1 LYSLQWQGKFI
12 MTITKFFTKSQQNGH
27 RPITTSSTQSSASA
41 SNDTERDVFDAPE
54 FENNRKT
61 LPYLQILNAQYPEQ
75 SGFFITAQNMEA
87 VNFTPTEEWTPYTT
101 TFQNGTIAEGY
112 RSLVARFLILHK
124 SKLMMFD
131 RDSGEFIGVYRKS
144 QYDRSTMILKTRYL
158 VYVISK
164 DKRLLHETPLL
175 LTAKGSFC
183 GSFGETVEQFRNDMS
198 KAYGAATG
206 TKKPRGDRF
215 IALSI
220 LAVRVQ
226 PELKG
231 QTKKSWV
238 CSVADYGVP
247 TVENWKSFFIGYRP
261 ELKERIL
268 TQFDEWADFG
278 NPERE
283 LEAQPQ
289 RQHSPHSAQ
298 AETTPGNEE
307 NFDDFDYGYPEEI

>member
-1 LYSLQWQGKFI
+1 
-12 MTITKFFTKSQQNGH
+12 
-27 RPITTSSTQSSASA
+27 
-41 SNDTERDVFDAPE
+41 
-54 FENNRKT
+54 
-61 LPYLQILNAQYPEQ
+61 
-75 SGFFITAQNMEA
+75 
-87 VNFTPTEEWTPYTT
+87 VNFTPNEEWTPHTT
-101 TFQNGTIAEGY
+101 TFQNGATVEGY

-158 VYVISK
+158 VYLISK
-164 DKRLLHETPLL
+164 DKRLLHETLLL
-175 LTAKGSFC
+175 LTAKGAFC
-183 GSFGETVEQFRNDMS
+183 GSFGETVEQFRIDMS

-206 TKKPRGDRF
+206 AKKSRGDRF
-215 IALSI
+215 MALSI

-238 CSVADYGVP
+238 CSVADYGAP
-247 TVENWKSFFIGYRP
+247 TLENWKFFFIGYRP
-261 ELKERIL
+261 ELKEQIL

-283 LEAQPQ
+283 LEAQAQ
-289 RQHSPHSAQ
+289 RQRSPNPAQ
-298 AETTPGNEE
+298 ADTNPGNEE

>member
-1 LYSLQWQGKFI
+1 MATTTLHNNA
-12 MTITKFFTKSQQNGH
+12 QQNGH
-27 RPITTSSTQSSASA
+27 QRPATFIQPSTTAPLPQ
-41 SNDTERDVFDAPE
+41 RDEFDSQA
-54 FENNRKT
+54 FEAQRES
-61 LPYLQILNAQYPEQ
+61 LPYLQLLNAQDPDQ
-75 SGFFITAQNMEA
+75 SGFFITTENMES
-87 VNFTPTEEWTPYTT
+87 VNFIPNEEWTFHTT
-101 TFQNGTIAEGY
+101 TFQNGTTVEGY
-112 RSLVARFLILHK
+112 RSLLARFLILHK

-131 RDSGEFIGVYRKS
+131 RDSSEFIGVYRKS

-164 DKRLLHETPLL
+164 DKRLLHESPLL
-175 LTAKGSFC
+175 LTAKGAFC
-183 GSFGETVEQFRNDMS
+183 GSFGETVEQFRDDMS

-206 TKKPRGDRF
+206 AKKPRGDRF
-215 IALSI
+215 MALSI

-278 NPERE
+278 NPARE
-283 LEAQPQ
+283 LEAQAQ
-289 RQHSPHSAQ
+289 RQHSPSTQ
-298 AETTPGNEE
+298 AETNQGNEE

>member
-1 LYSLQWQGKFI
+1 MATTTLHSNV
-12 MTITKFFTKSQQNGH
+12 QQNGYQRSA
-27 RPITTSSTQSSASA
+27 RPIQPSTADPLPQRDEFDSAA
-41 SNDTERDVFDAPE
+41 
-54 FENNRKT
+54 FEAQRES
-61 LPYLQILNAQYPEQ
+61 LPYLQLLNAQDPAQ
-75 SGFFITAQNMEA
+75 SGFFITVENMES
-87 VNFTPTEEWTPYTT
+87 VNFTPTEEWTPHTA
-101 TFQNGTIAEGY
+101 TFQNGAAVEGY
-112 RSLVARFLILHK
+112 RSLLARFLILHK

-158 VYVISK
+158 VYLISK

-206 TKKPRGDRF
+206 AKKSRGDRF
-215 IALSI
+215 MALSI

-247 TVENWKSFFIGYRP
+247 TVENWKSFFIGYRSN
-261 ELKERIL
+261 LKEQIL
-268 TQFDEWADFG
+268 AAFDEWADFG

-283 LEAQPQ
+283 LEAQAQ
-289 RQHSPHSAQ
+289 RQPSPHSTQ
-298 AETTPGNEE
+298 AETNQEHEE

>member
-1 LYSLQWQGKFI
+1 MATTTLHNNA
-12 MTITKFFTKSQQNGH
+12 QQNGH
-27 RPITTSSTQSSASA
+27 QRTTTPIQPPTTAPLSQ
-41 SNDTERDVFDAPE
+41 RDEFDSEA
-54 FENNRKT
+54 FEAQRES
-61 LPYLQILNAQYPEQ
+61 LPYLQLLNAQDPDQ
-75 SGFFITAQNMEA
+75 AGFFITTENMES
-87 VNFTPTEEWTPYTT
+87 VNFTPNEEWTPHTT
-101 TFQNGTIAEGY
+101 TFQNGATVEGY

-144 QYDRSTMILKTRYL
+144 QYDCSTMILKTRYL
-158 VYVISK
+158 VYLISK

-175 LTAKGSFC
+175 LTAKGAFC

-198 KAYGAATG
+198 KAYTAATG
-206 TKKPRGDRF
+206 AKKPRGDRF
-215 IALSI
+215 MALSI

-283 LEAQPQ
+283 FEAQAQ
-289 RQHSPHSAQ
+289 RQPSPHSTQ
-298 AETTPGNEE
+298 AETNQEHEE

>member
-1 LYSLQWQGKFI
+1 MATTTLHNNA
-12 MTITKFFTKSQQNGH
+12 QQNGH
-27 RPITTSSTQSSASA
+27 QRPATFIQPSTTAPLPQ
-41 SNDTERDVFDAPE
+41 RDEFDSQA
-54 FENNRKT
+54 FEAQRES
-61 LPYLQILNAQYPEQ
+61 LPYLQLLNAQDPDQ
-75 SGFFITAQNMEA
+75 SGFFITTENMES
-87 VNFTPTEEWTPYTT
+87 VNFIPNEEWTFHTT
-101 TFQNGTIAEGY
+101 TFQNGTTVEGY
-112 RSLVARFLILHK
+112 RSLLARFLILHK

-183 GSFGETVEQFRNDMS
+183 GSFGETLEQFRNDMS

-206 TKKPRGDRF
+206 AKKPRGDRF
-215 IALSI
+215 MALSI

-231 QTKKSWV
+231 QSKKSWV

-247 TVENWKSFFIGYRP
+247 TVENWKLFFVGYRP

-278 NPERE
+278 NPEQE
-283 LEAQPQ
+283 FEARPQ
-289 RQHSPHSAQ
+289 QQHSPSTQ
-298 AETTPGNEE
+298 AETNPGNEE

>member
-1 LYSLQWQGKFI
+1 
-12 MTITKFFTKSQQNGH
+12 MTITTLSTTSQRNEQ
-27 RPITTSSTQSSASA
+27 RPITTSSIQSSASA
-41 SNDTERDVFDAPE
+41 PNDTERDVFDAPE
-54 FENNRKT
+54 FENEQKS
-61 LPYLQILNAQYPEQ
+61 LPYLQILNAQSPEQ

-112 RSLVARFLILHK
+112 RSLLARFLILHK

-131 RDSGEFIGVYRKS
+131 RDNGEFIGVYRKS

-158 VYVISK
+158 VYLISK
-164 DKRLLHETPLL
+164 DKRLLHDSPLL
-175 LTAKGSFC
+175 LTAKGAFC

-206 TKKPRGDRF
+206 AKKPRGDRF
-215 IALSI
+215 MALSI

-278 NPERE
+278 NPARE
-283 LEAQPQ
+283 LEAQAQ
-289 RQHSPHSAQ
+289 RQHPPNPAQ
-298 AETTPGNEE
+298 ADTNPGNEE

>member
-1 LYSLQWQGKFI
+1 
-12 MTITKFFTKSQQNGH
+12 
-27 RPITTSSTQSSASA
+27 
-41 SNDTERDVFDAPE
+41 
-54 FENNRKT
+54 
-61 LPYLQILNAQYPEQ
+61 
-75 SGFFITAQNMEA
+75 MEA
-87 VNFTPTEEWTPYTT
+87 VNFNPTEEWTPHTA
-101 TFQNGTIAEGY
+101 TFQNGATVEGY

-144 QYDRSTMILKTRYL
+144 HYDRSTTILKTRYL

-183 GSFGETVEQFRNDMS
+183 GSFGETVEQFRSDMS

-206 TKKPRGDRF
+206 AKKLRGDRF
-215 IALSI
+215 MALSI

-238 CSVADYGVP
+238 CSVADYGIP

-261 ELKERIL
+261 ELKEHIL
-268 TQFDEWADFG
+268 TQFDEWTDFG

-283 LEAQPQ
+283 LEAQVQ
-289 RQHSPHSAQ
+289 RQRSPHSAQ
-298 AETTPGNEE
+298 AETSQAHEE

>member
-1 LYSLQWQGKFI
+1 MVTTTLHNNA
-12 MTITKFFTKSQQNGH
+12 QQNGH
-27 RPITTSSTQSSASA
+27 QRPATAIQPSTTDPSPQ
-41 SNDTERDVFDAPE
+41 RDEFDSQA
-54 FENNRKT
+54 FEAQRES
-61 LPYLQILNAQYPEQ
+61 LSYLQLLNSQDPDQ
-75 SGFFITAQNMEA
+75 SGFFITVENMEA
-87 VNFTPTEEWTPYTT
+87 VNFNPTEEWTPHTT
-101 TFQNGTIAEGY
+101 TFQNGATVEGY

-158 VYVISK
+158 VHLISK

-175 LTAKGSFC
+175 LTAKGAFC
-183 GSFGETVEQFRNDMS
+183 GSFWETVEQFRNDIS
-198 KAYGAATG
+198 KAYGAAIG
-206 TKKPRGDRF
+206 AKKPRGDRF
-215 IALSI
+215 MALSI

-268 TQFDEWADFG
+268 IQFDEWADFD
-278 NPERE
+278 NPTQE
-283 LEAQPQ
+283 LEAQAQ
-289 RQHSPHSAQ
+289 RQPSPHSTQ
-298 AETTPGNEE
+298 ADTNPGNAE

>member
-1 LYSLQWQGKFI
+1 MATTTLHNNA
-12 MTITKFFTKSQQNGH
+12 QQNGH
-27 RPITTSSTQSSASA
+27 PCSAKPIQPSTAEPLPQH
-41 SNDTERDVFDAPE
+41 DEFDSTA
-54 FENNRKT
+54 FEAQRES
-61 LPYLQILNAQYPEQ
+61 LPYLQLLNAQDPDQ
-75 SGFFITAQNMEA
+75 SGFFITVENMEA
-87 VNFTPTEEWTPYTT
+87 VNFNPTEEWTPHTA
-101 TFQNGTIAEGY
+101 TFQNGATVEGY

-131 RDSGEFIGVYRKS
+131 RDSGEFSGVYRKS

-198 KAYGAATG
+198 KAYGTATG
-206 TKKPRGDRF
+206 AKKPRGERF
-215 IALSI
+215 MALSI
-220 LAVRVQ
+220 FAVRVQ

-261 ELKERIL
+261 ELKARIL

-278 NPERE
+278 NPARE
-283 LEAQPQ
+283 LEAQAQQQ
-289 RQHSPHSAQ
+289 RSPHSDQ
-298 AETTPGNEE
+298 KETNPGNEE